1 MEIIY
6 QHFELVTSTN
16 DWAKAH
22 LATFPPESITCI
34 SADFQTQGRGQYGR
48 EWISPHGVNLYASY
62 AFFRDQEPLVLVHL
76 LAHSIKAVL
85 EELGVSV
92 RVKQP
97 NDLFVGSKKIAG
109 ILCETVSQP
118 TCSGVVIGVGL
129 NVNMT
134 AEDLQKID
142 QPATSLLA
150 ETGKEHDLQ
159 TLLHAISHKFALS
172 L

>member
-6 QHFELVTSTN
+6 HHFELVTSTN
-16 DWAKAH
+16 DWAKTH
-22 LATFPPESITCI
+22 LATFPPEYITCI

-48 EWISPHGVNLYASY
+48 HWVSPPGVNLYISY
-62 AFFRDQEPLVLVHL
+62 AFFLEQEPLVLVHL
-76 LAHSIKAVL
+76 LAHSVKSVL
-85 EELGVSV
+85 EELGISV

-109 ILCETVSQP
+109 ILCETIQQP
-118 TCSGVVIGVGL
+118 NSPGVVIGIGL

-150 ETGKEHDLQ
+150 ETGNTHDLQ
-159 TLLHAISHKFALS
+159 TLLHSISNRFVL
-172 L
+172 LL